1 MNALET
7 KIGELAA
14 WEHSCI
20 PLEVQLGM
28 SRPSV
33 CFHGHTA
40 SILKAHPHVGA
51 EGVGAYQL
59 SGEMEKEHEFQE
71 AWTRVQE
78 AVQGL
83 HAAREAI
90 IQRKA
95 LELANLIHGDRLN
108 GIRALVDQIQGG
120 AES

>member
-7 KIGELAA
+7 KIAELTV
-14 WEHSCI
+14 WKVS
-20 PLEVQLGM
+20 EVHLSVAMGTH
-28 SRPSV
+28 RPSLYLGGTMAPV
-33 CFHGHTA
+33 VDRRGA
-40 SILKAHPHVGA
+40 SGSYAHP
-51 EGVGAYQL
+51 
-59 SGEMEKEHEFQE
+59 GEMEKEPEFQE
-71 AWTRVQE
+71 AWAKVQE

-83 HAAREAI
+83 HTAREAI

-95 LELANLIHGDRLN
+95 LELANLVHGDKLN

>member
-1 MNALET
+1 MSALET

-14 WEHSCI
+14 WRVSD
-20 PLEVQLGM
+20 VQLSTAMGTH
-28 SRPSV
+28 RPSLHLGGNMTPV
-33 CFHGHTA
+33 VNIRG
-40 SILKAHPHVGA
+40 GA
-51 EGVGAYQL
+51 GVYTYP
-59 SGEMEKEHEFQE
+59 GEMEKEPEFQA
-71 AWTRVQE
+71 AWAKVQE

-95 LELANLIHGDRLN
+95 LELANLIHGDKLN

-120 AES
+120 AEQ